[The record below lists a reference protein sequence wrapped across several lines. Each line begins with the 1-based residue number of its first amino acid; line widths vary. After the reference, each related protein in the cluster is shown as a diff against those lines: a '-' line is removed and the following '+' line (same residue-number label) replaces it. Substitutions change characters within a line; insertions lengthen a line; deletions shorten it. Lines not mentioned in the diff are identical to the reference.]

1 MIEWEKGK
9 NNRLLGF
16 VDGDYLYVVYPHED
30 GWTWEYV
37 PDYEGAYEVLETME
51 EAMAEAEA
59 DNERREAEWSEAE
72 QFELDMEILGDILY
86 EERRDMGLL

>member
-1 MIEWEKGK
+1 MIKWEKRK
-9 NNRLLGF
+9 DNRLLGF
-16 VDGDYLYVVYPHED
+16 VDGDYLYVVYPYD
-30 GWTWEYV
+30 KGWMWEYV

-59 DNERREAEWSEAE
+59 DNERLEAEWSEAE
-72 QFELDMEILGDILY
+72 QFEADMEILGDRLY